1 MRQNHN
7 HTASPELVFSS
18 RFACHLVP
26 RLNTER
32 PVWKTFL
39 LFLGPMML
47 SNILQSLSG
56 TINNIFVGKMVGVGA
71 LAAASA
77 FFPMMLFLLSF
88 VLGLAM
94 GSSVL
99 IGQAWGAKNL
109 ERVRA
114 VAGTILTVGFFGG
127 LVIAA
132 LGGLFAPAL
141 LRALATPADILADAT
156 AYSRIMLLSMPGFF
170 LFMIITSILRGV
182 SDMVTPLKA
191 LGVSTLVGLIVTPA
205 LIRGWLGLPQLG
217 VTSAAYASVASFVI
231 TLVWLAWFLRRKD
244 HPLAP
249 NAALFAHLR
258 VERKILISVLR
269 IGLPTALQMVVL
281 SLAEIALLSL
291 VNGFGSSATAAYGMG
306 NQVLGYVQFP
316 AMSIAIAAS
325 ILGAQAIGAGHP
337 ERLGLITRTGILLN
351 FAVTGSLLLL
361 CYVYSRSIIGLFTH
375 DAEVTELAQHM
386 LHIVL
391 WSTLLWG
398 CASVISAVMRSS
410 GTVMVPTLIAISA
423 IALVEVPVAWLLS
436 HRIGLEGVW
445 WGYPATFI
453 TMLIAQSTYYRLVW
467 RHKKID
473 RLI

>member
-1 MRQNHN
+1 V
-7 HTASPELVFSS
+7 SD
-18 RFACHLVP
+18 
-26 RLNTER
+26 LNTQR

-77 FFPMMLFLLSF
+77 FFPLMLFLLSF
-88 VLGLAM
+88 VLGLGT

-99 IGQAWGAKNL
+99 IGQAWGAKNH
-109 ERVRA
+109 EQVRA
-114 VAGTILTVGFFGG
+114 VAGTTLTVGFFGG
-127 LVIAA
+127 LIIAA

-170 LFMIITSILRGV
+170 LFMIVTSILRGV

-191 LGVSTLVGLIVTPA
+191 LLVSTLVGLITTPA
-205 LIRGWLGLPQLG
+205 LIQGWLGLPKLG
-217 VTSAAYASVASFVI
+217 VTSAAYASVTSFIV
-231 TLVWLAWFLRRKD
+231 TLIWLAWFLRRKD

-258 VERKILISVLR
+258 IERKILLAVLR
-269 IGLPTALQMVVL
+269 IGIPTALQMVVL

-291 VNGFGSSATAAYGMG
+291 VNGFGSPATAAYGMG
-306 NQVLGYVQFP
+306 NQVLAYVQFP

-325 ILGAQAIGAGHP
+325 ILGAQAIGAGQP
-337 ERLGLITRTGILLN
+337 ERLGQITRTGIALN

-361 CYVYSRSIIGLFTH
+361 CYVFSRSIIGLFTH
-375 DAEVTELAQHM
+375 DAEVTELAQEM

-398 CASVISAVMRSS
+398 CASVVSAVMRSS

-423 IALVEVPVAWLLS
+423 IAFVEVPVAWLLS
-436 HRIGLEGVW
+436 QRIGLAGVW

-453 TMLIAQSTYYRLVW
+453 TMLIAQSAYYRLVW

>member
-1 MRQNHN
+1 MP
-7 HTASPELVFSS
+7 A
-18 RFACHLVP
+18 
-26 RLNTER
+26 LNTQR

-47 SNILQSLSG
+47 SNILQALSG

-77 FFPMMLFLLSF
+77 FFPLMLFLLSF
-88 VLGLAM
+88 VLGLGT

-99 IGQAWGAKNL
+99 IGQAWGAKNH

-114 VAGTILTVGFFGG
+114 VAGTTLTVGFFGG

-156 AYSRIMLLSMPGFF
+156 AYSRIMLLTMPGFF
-170 LFMIITSILRGV
+170 LFMIATSILRGV

-191 LGVSTLVGLIVTPA
+191 LLVSTCVGLIVTPA
-205 LIRGWLGLPQLG
+205 LIQGWLGLPRLG
-217 VTSAAYASVASFVI
+217 VTSAAYASVASFLL
-231 TLVWLAWFLRRKD
+231 TLIWLAWFLRRKD

-258 VERKILISVLR
+258 IERKILLAVLR
-269 IGLPTALQMVVL
+269 IGIPTALQMVVL

-291 VNGFGSSATAAYGMG
+291 VNGFGSPATAAYGMG

-337 ERLGLITRTGILLN
+337 ERLGPITRTGILLN

-361 CYVYSRSIIGLFTH
+361 CYVFSRSIIGLFTH
-375 DAEVTELAQHM
+375 DAQVTELAQRM

-398 CASVISAVMRSS
+398 CASVVSAVMRSS
-410 GTVMVPTLIAISA
+410 GTVMVPTLIANRA
-423 IALVEVPVAWLLS
+423 IAFGEVPVAWLLS